1 MRQQLRNVMSGVF
14 LVSLVSCAAG
24 TAPAFAK
31 SDEIVVKGQVTGVI
45 LKKECVVTSVG
56 ESAFV
61 NGRLAYL
68 QITYR
73 CRLEISTKGIA
84 VNVETNRYNIG
95 QAVKLVPNG
104 ANKWLISPLHVS

>member
-1 MRQQLRNVMSGVF
+1 MCRQLRSVVSGVF
-14 LVSLVSCAAG
+14 LASLISCAAG

-31 SDEIVVKGQVTGVI
+31 SDEIVVKGQVIGVI

-68 QITYR
+68 QVTYR
-73 CRLEISTKGIA
+73 CRLEISTNRIA
-84 VNVETNRYNIG
+84 VTVENNNYRVG

-104 ANKWLISPLHVS
+104 ANRWIISPL